1 LIYYEYKEKSMKTL
15 TPRPCDIKRDW
26 YIVDANEKTLGRI
39 CTVIAATLRGKN
51 KTYFSPNLDCGDFV
65 IVINAEKVTLTGSKE
80 LQKTYHNYSG
90 YPGGLKETSFKR
102 MVSEKPEEVIV
113 RAVKGM
119 LPKNSLGRE
128 MIGKLK
134 VYAGAEHPH
143 TAQKPMDLPLS

>member
-1 LIYYEYKEKSMKTL
+1 MKTL
-15 TPRPCDIKRDW
+15 TPRPCDISRDW

-39 CTVIAATLRGKN
+39 CTKIASVLRGKN

-80 LQKTYHNYSG
+80 LQKKYKNYSG
-90 YPGGLKETSFKR
+90 YPGGLKEIPFKR
-102 MVSEKPEEVIV
+102 MMKERPEEVIF

-134 VYAGAEHPH
+134 IYANGEHPH
-143 TAQKPMDLPLS
+143 SAQKPKVLDVN